1 MLLQPGRIH
10 PRQPPHHLRM
20 SDNAKEAAQTRLT
33 TILHQDRGRLEGFIR
48 RRLPAFVSDQD
59 PEDILSDVVVK
70 LLERA
75 DILTEVENLT
85 AYLFTALG
93 HRLADLFRRPGADTE
108 HLDDQPVAAPGDLEQ
123 NAILDQ
129 ALSLL
134 SAAERAV
141 WMAVELEGWTF
152 RELAERWKEPIGT
165 LLSRKSRAT
174 QALRQ
179 SLTDSGFTES

>member
-1 MLLQPGRIH
+1 MTL
-10 PRQPPHHLRM
+10 
-20 SDNAKEAAQTRLT
+20 SNEDAAHARLT
-33 TILHQDRGRLEGFIR
+33 SVLRQDRGRLEGFIR
-48 RRLPAFVSDQD
+48 RRLPAMASDQD

-75 DILTEVENLT
+75 DLVAEVENLT

-93 HRLADLFRRPGADTE
+93 HRLADLFRRPAVVTE
-108 HLDDQPVAAPGDLEQ
+108 PIDDQTLTAPGDLEQ
-123 NAILDQ
+123 SAVLQQ
-129 ALSLL
+129 ALALL
-134 SAAERAV
+134 STAERAV
-141 WMAVELEGWTF
+141 WMAVECEGWTF

-179 SLTDSGFTES
+179 SLNDSGFTES